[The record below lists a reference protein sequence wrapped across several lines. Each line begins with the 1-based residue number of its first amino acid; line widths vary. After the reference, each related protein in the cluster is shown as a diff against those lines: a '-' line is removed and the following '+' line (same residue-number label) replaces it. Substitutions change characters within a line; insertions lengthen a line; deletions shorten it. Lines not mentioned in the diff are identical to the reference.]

1 MDYKTQLNIKTLISI
16 IISFG
21 FNFIYLLII
30 CYFLEASFIDFLVF
44 TLVSFLSCVFFTYLG
59 IYLDT
64 INPKLIWEDELNALR
79 GNENTF
85 FSMAISMII
94 ATILGGGIYY
104 LNKVV
109 LIPLSIL
116 KTMLIIILFMGTILI
131 YYKVMN
137 KGIKNIEEVE
147 I

>member
-1 MDYKTQLNIKTLISI
+1 M
-16 IISFG
+16 
-21 FNFIYLLII
+21 
-30 CYFLEASFIDFLVF
+30 
-44 TLVSFLSCVFFTYLG
+44 
-59 IYLDT
+59 
-64 INPKLIWEDELNALR
+64 WEDDLNAVR

-94 ATILGGGIYY
+94 AAVLGGGIYY
-104 LNKVV
+104 LNRVE

-116 KTMLIIILFMGTILI
+116 KTMLIIILAMGAILI

>member
-1 MDYKTQLNIKTLISI
+1 
-16 IISFG
+16 
-21 FNFIYLLII
+21 
-30 CYFLEASFIDFLVF
+30 
-44 TLVSFLSCVFFTYLG
+44 
-59 IYLDT
+59 
-64 INPKLIWEDELNALR
+64 
-79 GNENTF
+79 
-85 FSMAISMII
+85 MAISMII

-109 LIPLSIL
+109 LIPFSIL

>member
-1 MDYKTQLNIKTLISI
+1 ML
-16 IISFG
+16 IISY
-21 FNFIYLLII
+21 YLETT
-30 CYFLEASFIDFLVF
+30 FLDFLTFV
-44 TLVSFLSCVFFTYLG
+44 TVSLLSCIFFTYLG

-94 ATILGGGIYY
+94 ATVLGGGIYY
-104 LNKVV
+104 LNKVI

-116 KTMLIIILFMGTILI
+116 KVMLIVILLMASVLI

-137 KGIKNIEEVE
+137 KGIKNIKEVE

>member
-1 MDYKTQLNIKTLISI
+1 MD
-16 IISFG
+16 
-21 FNFIYLLII
+21 FI
-30 CYFLEASFIDFLVF
+30 VF
-44 TLVSFLSCVFFTYLG
+44 TAVSLLSCIFFTYLG

-64 INPKLIWEDELNALR
+64 VNPKLVWEDELNALR

-94 ATILGGGIYY
+94 AVVLGGGIYY

-116 KTMLIIILFMGTILI
+116 KGMLIILLLMASILI
-131 YYKVMN
+131 YYKVMS
-137 KGIKNIEEVE
+137 KGIENIEEIE